1 MDNTDEVDCVISTQ
15 WQSRAQKDIS
25 SVLGVAQNKVHVR
38 TKRLG
43 GAFGGKETS
52 NVIPAVAAAV
62 AAVKFNRPVR
72 IVLERD
78 EDMLHTGTRHPSQF
92 HYKIGFNKDGKVI
105 AYQGIQDFTAP
116 YRRLLEG
123 MRMLEG
129 IDGRT
134 EMVMD
139 IDQVVNSIMENLHY
153 SIVQDYKL
161 TTLSY

>member
-1 MDNTDEVDCVISTQ
+1 MWWFSHHLKGFEASERLLLYEPQWENRLTTQDRSRLVSKMDDDIDYISY
-15 WQSRAQKDIS
+15 SRVQLLFHS
-25 SVLGVAQNKVHVR
+25 S
-38 TKRLG
+38 
-43 GAFGGKETS
+43 
-52 NVIPAVAAAV
+52 
-62 AAVKFNRPVR
+62 
-72 IVLERD
+72 
-78 EDMLHTGTRHPSQF
+78 
-92 HYKIGFNKDGKVI
+92 YK
-105 AYQGIQDFTAP
+105 GIQDFTAP